1 MSPHQAIAIGAASGA
16 LSVVLGAFGAHALE
30 ARLAPEDLALWETA
44 VHYQALHAVALIL
57 FGLFA
62 ERHTCRA
69 IASAC
74 FIAGAAVFSGT
85 LYGIALGGPKW
96 LGAITPI
103 GGTLLI
109 AGWLAFAWAAVRG
122 RHKIDP
128 EQRR

>member
-1 MSPHQAIAIGAASGA
+1 MSPHQAIGIGAASGA

-30 ARLAPEDLALWETA
+30 ARLTAESLALWETA

-62 ERHTCRA
+62 ERHTCHGLA
-69 IASAC
+69 AVC
-74 FIAGAAVFSGT
+74 FIAGAAIFSGT
-85 LYGIALGGPKW
+85 LYALALGGPRW

-109 AGWLAFAWAAVRG
+109 AGWLAFAWAAARG
-122 RHKIDP
+122 RHKIDYDQP
-128 EQRR
+128 R